1 MNWLEFSEKINEL
14 YLELKSLEE
23 RMVDAETYDDQFRAD
38 GEDEC
43 IITFWDGRVNRTR
56 GLRVSK
62 EVIESAIRQEKI
74 LLFEKINKIERE
86 LLALVRSQANSDWSG
101 MGSEEK

>member
-1 MNWLEFSEKINEL
+1 MNWLEFCERMNEL

-23 RMVDAETYDDQFRAD
+23 RMVDAETYDDQFRSD

-43 IITFWDGRVNRTR
+43 IISFLDGRINRNR
-56 GLRVSK
+56 YLDVSK
-62 EVIESAIRQEKI
+62 EVIESAIRQEKS

-101 MGSEEK
+101 MGSGE